1 MRYAPTI
8 FPFNIKKIY
17 ANPPMRIRKLF
28 KFENAHIVRNC
39 SSDRCKYS
47 IHGHSYQIEL
57 ILEADR
63 LDHGQMV
70 YDFGLLKT
78 SIKDIID
85 SFDHAICFWDK
96 DDPDYIKACKQFSQ
110 RWISLPVSP
119 SAEQF
124 SRVCFF
130 WANEILKQTQMQ
142 NGESDVRVYSVIAHE
157 TATGYAQCFLEDVE
171 NVQMGELK
179 LTDFEFSEQVK
190 SEWHDPTMYEKL
202 IKGEK
207 FINPEVFLQVK

>member
-1 MRYAPTI
+1 
-8 FPFNIKKIY
+8 
-17 ANPPMRIRKLF
+17 MRIRKLF

-39 SSDRCKYS
+39 SSERCKHS

-57 ILEADR
+57 ILEAQR

-70 YDFGLLKT
+70 YDFGLLKS

-96 DDPDYIKACKQFSQ
+96 DDPEYIAACKKFSA

-124 SRVCFF
+124 SRVIFF
-130 WANEILKQTQMQ
+130 WAQEILRQTQMQ
-142 NGESDVRVYSVIAHE
+142 NGEADVSVYSVIAHE
-157 TATGYAQCFLEDVE
+157 TATGYAQCFADDVA
-171 NVQMGELK
+171 NAQMGP
-179 LTDFEFSEQVK
+179 LTLEAFEFSAQVS
-190 SEWHDPTMYEKL
+190 SEWHDPQLYRKL

-207 FINPEVFLQVK
+207 FVNPSVAMQVTLDD